1 MGVLDNTAASITVTS
16 GTNLGTISVAPTISY
31 TVRDTNPGNTFG
43 VNHYLDRTTLWFG
56 AMQFVVESYESSV
69 TRTNTFTISSAT
81 WVDIYDGPHT
91 IILQTENG
99 TGLRSQ
105 ATVSFI
111 RTGNPEPK
119 PEQPHLPPTT
129 INPINPPVNH
139 PTFSDNEVVK
149 MGVLRHVHLKQGK
162 EEVTLVK
169 QAPSKIIFPDRYGS
183 LFVEVEPRYRN
194 GYTVD
199 RFHLKE

>member
-1 MGVLDNTAASITVTS
+1 MGVLNNTAASITVTS

-31 TVRDTNPGNTFG
+31 TVRDTNPGESFG
-43 VNHYLDRTTLWFG
+43 VNHYLDRTSLWFG
-56 AMQFVVESYESSV
+56 AIQFVVEPYESSV

-91 IILQTENG
+91 IILRTENG

-119 PEQPHLPPTT
+119 P
-129 INPINPPVNH
+129 
-139 PTFSDNEVVK
+139 
-149 MGVLRHVHLKQGK
+149 
-162 EEVTLVK
+162 
-169 QAPSKIIFPDRYGS
+169 
-183 LFVEVEPRYRN
+183 
-194 GYTVD
+194 
-199 RFHLKE
+199 